1 MLTKKKK
8 KKKKKKHVVKPF
20 KVDVPEKYHDRIKTA
35 LKNGKKVS
43 VKVSLQSRSG
53 NQTLLLTDGQ
63 VRKLRKAK
71 ENGKKSATVRLS
83 RRQVEANKRHVG
95 GFLSLIAGLLAS
107 AVPAILAGVATSAV
121 SAVIGKSIFPSSS
134 SAVGN
139 GLFLHRRNQT
149 VQVQS
154 VKGGG
159 LYLSP
164 HPPHAFSS
172 GGGGEGI
179 YLKHGNDI
187 YREKMLLQSPW
198 IQEELPNLNILL

>member
-1 MLTKKKK
+1 M
-8 KKKKKKHVVKPF
+8 
-20 KVDVPEKYHDRIKTA
+20 
-35 LKNGKKVS
+35 
-43 VKVSLQSRSG
+43 
-53 NQTLLLTDGQ
+53 
-63 VRKLRKAK
+63 
-71 ENGKKSATVRLS
+71 RLF

-95 GFLSLIAGLLAS
+95 GFLGLLTGLLAS

-121 SAVIGKSIFPSSS
+121 SAAIGKSIFPSSSS

-139 GLFLHRRNQT
+139 GLFLHRKNQT
-149 VQVQS
+149 VQVQP

-172 GGGGEGI
+172 GGGGEGL

-198 IQEELPNLNILL
+198 IREELPNLKILL

>member
-1 MLTKKKK
+1 MLY
-8 KKKKKKHVVKPF
+8 KPF
-20 KVDVPEKYHDRIKTA
+20 KVDVPDKYHDRIKTA
-35 LKNGKKVS
+35 LKSGNKVS
-43 VKVSLQSRSG
+43 VKVSLQGSLDGDAGGSG

-71 ENGKKSATVRLS
+71 ENGKKSATVRLG
-83 RRQVEANKRHVG
+83 RRQVEVNKRHVG

-121 SAVIGKSIFPSSS
+121 SAAIGKSISPSSS
-134 SAVGN
+134 SAVGS
-139 GLFLHRRNQT
+139 GLFLRRRNQT
-149 VQVQS
+149 VQVQP

-164 HPPHAFSS
+164 HPPHVSNS
-172 GGGGEGI
+172 GGGGGGEGL

-187 YREKMLLQSPW
+187 YGQKVLLESPW
-198 IQEELPNLNILL
+198 VQEELPILKVL